1 MLQDEID
8 QVEEL
13 VVEDLPVHNKLG
25 VILPHHFF
33 DGFRNEV
40 QNLFPFNLLACL
52 FSLFLRRFTGRVCDF
67 DIDRRFSLAFFQLL

>member
-13 VVEDLPVHNKLG
+13 VVEDLPVHNKLC
-25 VILPHHFF
+25 VILTHHIF
-33 DGFRNEV
+33 DGFWNEV

-52 FSLFLRRFTGRVCDF
+52 LSLALRRFTCRVSDF
-67 DIDRRFSLAFFQLL
+67 YFDRRFSLAFF